1 MMTKIFITGS
11 TDGLGFLTA
20 KRLMDKGNEVVLHAR
35 NQQRAAEVKRK
46 LPQAQN
52 IVIGDLSSPTAVE
65 SLANQLNDLGPFDTI
80 IHNAGVYTGNS
91 ELTFQVN
98 VLAPYLLTALVKRP
112 QRLIYISSGMHY
124 GSRLDLKDL
133 TNLDYSGSKLQ
144 VLLLAKLLA
153 QRWPNVTTTI
163 VDPGWV
169 PTRMGGA
176 AANDDLT
183 LGYTTQVWL
192 ATLADTSVT
201 GTYYHHM
208 KPDRYDLR
216 VDDQAIQN
224 KFLSALENATGVKL
238 PG

>member
-1 MMTKIFITGS
+1 MTKIFITGS

-20 KRLMDKGNEVVLHAR
+20 KRLMDAGNEVVLHAR
-35 NQQRAAEVKRK
+35 NHQRAAEVKRK
-46 LPQAQN
+46 LPQAKN
-52 IVIGDLSSPTAVE
+52 IVIGDLSSQTAVE

-91 ELTFQVN
+91 ALTFQVN

-112 QRLIYISSGMHY
+112 KRLIYISSGMHY

-169 PTRMGGA
+169 PTKMGGA

-208 KPDRYDLR
+208 KPARYDAR
-216 VDDQAIQN
+216 VDNQAIQN
-224 KFLSALENATGVKL
+224 KFLIALENATGVKL
-238 PG
+238 PC